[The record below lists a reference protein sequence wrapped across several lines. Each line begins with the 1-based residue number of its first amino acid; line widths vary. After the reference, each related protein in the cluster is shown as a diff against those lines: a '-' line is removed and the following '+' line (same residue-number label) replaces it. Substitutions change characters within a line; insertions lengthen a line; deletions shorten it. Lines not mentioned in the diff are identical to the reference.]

1 MEMTMRRFGRAFFH
15 DREEAGRLLGEA
27 LRRVGRLEAPIVLAL
42 PRGGVPVGF
51 EVARA
56 LDAPL
61 DVLVVRKLG
70 YPGQEELAIGAIASG
85 GVRVLNQGL
94 LDASGV
100 PQEVVERI
108 ARRERAELE
117 RRERA
122 YRGDAPLPRLG
133 GRSVILVDDGLAT
146 GSTMSA
152 AVAAVRQLGPAEV
165 IVAVPVAP
173 VETVS
178 RLDREADLVI
188 CLVTPRPFLA
198 IGPCYATFP
207 QVGDEEVVELLARA
221 AHLARGE
228 WKSGRER
235 ARGT

>member
-1 MEMTMRRFGRAFFH
+1 MDMMMPRFGGAIFR
-15 DREEAGRLLGEA
+15 DREEAGRLLGAE
-27 LRRVGRLEAPIVLAL
+27 LKRVGRMRDPIVLAL

-85 GVRVLNQGL
+85 GVRVLNEELLAGTGL
-94 LDASGV
+94 PAGA
-100 PQEVVERI
+100 VERI
-108 ARRERAELE
+108 AQRERLELE
-117 RRERA
+117 RREKA
-122 YRGDAPLPRLG
+122 YRGEAPSPRLE

-146 GSTMSA
+146 GATMSA
-152 AVAAVRQLGPAEV
+152 AVAAVRQLRPAEV

-173 VETVS
+173 HETVA

-188 CLVTPRPFLA
+188 CLETPRPFLA
-198 IGPCYATFP
+198 IGSLYASFP
-207 QVGDEEVVELLARA
+207 QLRDEEVVELLARA
-221 AHLARGE
+221 RHLARNGAESGGE
-228 WKSGRER
+228 RVR
-235 ARGT
+235 RP